1 MSWRAPAGAVALLT
15 GLGVA
20 LLAVL
25 IVSGCGGSSGTA
37 TSATRQPS
45 MLAHDAI
52 RAPAASELRP
62 GMTVQFRPSTVQ
74 TVGWQ
79 VACSSNGRRVNAEAV
94 RGQRT
99 GSGQVA
105 GFKGGSPSIWI
116 THQRDGSISVS
127 CH

>member
-1 MSWRAPAGAVALLT
+1 VALLI
-15 GLGVA
+15 GLSVA
-20 LLAVL
+20 LLEALV
-25 IVSGCGGSSGTA
+25 VSGCGGSSGSA
-37 TSATRQPS
+37 TSAVRQPS

-62 GMTVQFRPSTVQ
+62 GMTVQFRPLTVH

-105 GFKGGSPSIWI
+105 GFKGGSPSIWV
-116 THQRDGSISVS
+116 THHRDGSISVS

>member
-1 MSWRAPAGAVALLT
+1 VPVALSAALAGALL
-15 GLGVA
+15 
-20 LLAVL
+20 
-25 IVSGCGGSSGTA
+25 VSGCGASSG
-37 TSATRQPS
+37 SAPSASTRAPV
-45 MLAHDAI
+45 LGHDAI
-52 RAPAASELRP
+52 TAPAATELRP
-62 GMTVQFRPSTVQ
+62 GDTVHVRPSTLH

-79 VACSSNGRRVNAEAV
+79 VSCSSKGRRVTAEAV

-116 THQRDGSISVS
+116 THNRDGSISVS